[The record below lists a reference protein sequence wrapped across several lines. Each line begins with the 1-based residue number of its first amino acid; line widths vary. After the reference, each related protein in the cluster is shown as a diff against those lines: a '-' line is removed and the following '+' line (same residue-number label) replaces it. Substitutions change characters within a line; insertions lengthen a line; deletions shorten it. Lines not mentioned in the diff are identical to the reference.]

1 MAYDA
6 KEQEAE
12 PKKRLRL
19 DDDDFLRM
27 VAAEYT
33 SSIGIDQGDEVVSD
47 RIRALEYFKGELV
60 DVPSMPNRSK
70 AVSTDV
76 ADAVYTALPDLCE
89 IFVGGEELGAFRAVG
104 EEDEEAAKQETEVV
118 NHVIMEQN
126 DGFGLVHDSIHDAL
140 LQKTGVFHFWIEEE
154 EQYSTETLR
163 DQNSIQLAMAQQAG
177 EVMNVTQTGQD
188 PMGNA
193 LYGFQLQ
200 KKKDAKCV
208 RVETVDPNRFA
219 VARDTGSDLAKATY
233 CVMLTTPRA
242 QELKARGFDP
252 DMVDELPSFNAV
264 AQQEV
269 DRARDTA
276 GESNQPYGAEDA
288 SFDLRMVA
296 VHVHVLRVDADGDGE
311 LEVWRVVTDQANSL
325 LLDKERLECVPF
337 AAGGPYRQPH
347 RFYGRS
353 IADLLMEVQR
363 IKTALTR
370 MHLDGG
376 FFSLNQRH
384 EVSMASS
391 NEFTLADYLNNVPGY
406 PVRSKDGQALKP
418 LTNARSDFEA
428 LESLEYFSTVGEQR
442 SGIVRNAQGL
452 NPDTLHDTAKG
463 AQVLMTAAQ
472 KRLRFIARTLAET
485 LFKGLFVGVH
495 TLLRTAGS
503 QQIAIRLKNKWTP
516 VDPSSWGERSD
527 MTIEIGMGAAGREA
541 DLILLNQVLM
551 WAEKVATLQ
560 QGFGGPLLKAPD
572 AYKMLNRLTERSG
585 LKGKYWTDPEQ
596 DPTPQPEAPPDPAI
610 VKAQMDMQS
619 KQQELQ
625 MNMQAKQAEM
635 AMQERH
641 TQMQY
646 EKDLQL
652 AEAQQ
657 RDDMARAQIDAADKE
672 RAHQMAML
680 KAEQDAAAAARKH
693 ELDQRKLELEA
704 AKLDLERERIAM
716 EAEAKAA
723 DIQAKEREHAL
734 REREIAQGLE
744 IEGAKLSDAREARS
758 VDFEAKRMDR
768 EAKAKEPKAEPK
780 EKAEKPDRSGEAIGE
795 GLKALAEGMKAISKP
810 KRVKRNKDGQIEGLE

>member
-6 KEQEAE
+6 KQQDA
-12 PKKRLRL
+12 PKRLKL
-19 DDDDFLRM
+19 SDDDFINI
-27 VAAEYT
+27 VGAEYK
-33 SSIGIDQGDEVVSD
+33 SAIGIDMGDEIVSD
-47 RIRALEYFKGELV
+47 RIKGLEYFKGEMV

-89 IFVGGEELGAFRAVG
+89 IFVGGEELGAFRPVG

-126 DGFGLVHDSIHDAL
+126 DGFGLVHDAIHDAL
-140 LQKTGVFHFWIEEE
+140 LQKVGVFHFWVEDE
-154 EQYSTETLR
+154 EQYTTETLK
-163 DQNSIQLAMAQQAG
+163 DQNSIQLAMAQKAG

-200 KKKDAKCV
+200 KKKDAKCI

-219 VARDTGSDLAKATY
+219 VARDTGSDLADATY

-242 QELKARGFDP
+242 QELIAAGLDV
-252 DMVDELPSFNAV
+252 DLVDELPSFNSI
-264 AQQEV
+264 AQQET
-269 DRARDTA
+269 DKARDTA

-288 SFDLRMVA
+288 SFNLRMVA
-296 VHVHVLRVDADGDGE
+296 VHVHVVRVDADGDGE
-311 LEVWRVVTDQANSL
+311 PEIWRVVTDQANSI
-325 LLDKERLECVPF
+325 LLDKEQLQCVPF
-337 AAGGPYRQPH
+337 AAGSPYRQPH

-353 IADLLMEVQR
+353 LADLLMEVQR

-384 EVSMASS
+384 EVSMAAS

-406 PVRSKDGQALKP
+406 PVRSKDGQALRP
-418 LTNARSDFEA
+418 LTNARNDFAA

-463 AQVLMTAAQ
+463 AEVLMNAAQ

-485 LFKGLFVGVH
+485 LFKSLFVGVH
-495 TLLRTAGS
+495 TMLRTAGS
-503 QQIAIRLKNKWTP
+503 QQIAVRLNNKWTP
-516 VDPSSWGERSD
+516 VDPSSWGERAD
-527 MTIEIGMGAAGREA
+527 MTIEIGMGAAGRESE
-541 DLILLNQVLM
+541 LIMLNQVLM

-560 QGFGGPLLKAPD
+560 QGFAGPLLKAPD
-572 AYKMLNRLTERSG
+572 AYKMLNRLTERAG
-585 LKGKYWTDPEQ
+585 LKGKYWTDPEA
-596 DPTPQPEAPPDPAI
+596 DPMPPQEAPPDPAI
-610 VKAQMDMQS
+610 VKAQMDMQA
-619 KQQELQ
+619 KQAEMQ
-625 MNMQAKQAEM
+625 MNMQMKQAEM
-635 AMQERH
+635 AMADRH
-641 TQMQY
+641 TQQQY

-657 RDDMARAQIDAADKE
+657 RDDMARAQIDAQDKE
-672 RAHQMAML
+672 RAHEMAMV
-680 KAEQDAAAAARKH
+680 KAEADALAAARKH

-704 AKLDLERERIAM
+704 AKLDLERDRIAM

-734 REREIAQGLE
+734 REREISQSME
-744 IEGAKLSDAREARS
+744 IEGAKLGDAREART
-758 VDFEAKRMDR
+758 VDFEAKRLER

-795 GLKALAEGMKAISKP
+795 GLKALGEGLKTLNKP
-810 KRVKRNKDGQIEGLE
+810 RKIKRGKDGKVEGIE